1 MHIIIISAKRESMNL
16 EDSRKVY
23 IGGFGRRKGK
33 GEMLEKYYTL
43 KNKKEHG
50 QIKTKLHF
58 ILIDVHS
65 INS

>member
-1 MHIIIISAKRESMNL
+1 MNL

-43 KNKKEHG
+43 KNKMK
-50 QIKTKLHF
+50 KNMFKLIQSY
-58 ILIDVHS
+58 ILY
-65 INS
+65 

>member
-1 MHIIIISAKRESMNL
+1 MDL

-33 GEMLEKYYTL
+33 GEMSEKYYTL